1 MLNQRLVKIG
11 LSFVFLSPFLASGVL
26 HSDVLDEDVERI
38 TSLLKSAD
46 SNLNF
51 TEISESPVDG
61 FLSVQIDNGPLLT
74 VSRAG
79 DYLFSGDVFKITPTG
94 FKNVADEKRL
104 ALRKAYFQGNT
115 SSSGAIVFS
124 PDVETRAIIN
134 VFTDI
139 TCGFCRKLHQE
150 VPDLLA
156 AGVEVRYFGY
166 PRQGLGTD
174 SEALL
179 KTAFCSDNQ
188 GKALTDLK
196 AMKDLPKISCN
207 THPVAT
213 HFQLGND
220 FGVRGTPAIIFS
232 DGTMLPGYRPA
243 AELIKQLGLSES

>member
-1 MLNQRLVKIG
+1 MFNEKLVKIS
-11 LSFVFLSPFLASGVL
+11 LSFVFFFSLLASSVL
-26 HSDVLDEDVERI
+26 HSDVLDEDIERI

-46 SNLNF
+46 SNLSF

-79 DYLFSGDVFKITPTG
+79 DYLFAGDVFKITPTG
-94 FKNVADEKRL
+94 FQNVADEESL

-115 SSSGAIVFS
+115 ASSGAIVFS
-124 PDVETRAIIN
+124 PDVKTKATIN

-139 TCGFCRKLHQE
+139 TCGFCRKLHLE
-150 VPDLLA
+150 VPALLA
-156 AGVEVRYFGY
+156 AGVEVHYFGY

-179 KTAFCSDNQ
+179 KTAFCSDNKT
-188 GKALTDLK
+188 KALTDLK
-196 AMKDLPKISCN
+196 AMKDLPKISCDN
-207 THPVAT
+207 HPVAT
-213 HFQLGND
+213 HFKLGKD
-220 FGVRGTPAIIFS
+220 FGVRGTPAVIFN

-243 AELIKQLGLSES
+243 SELIKQLGLSES